1 MSDLLSPR
9 LALLQAFYEGPATC
23 SMLIERLHR
32 LSGGRLR
39 LRQGSTSVTLR
50 KLERD
55 GWVRSWVNPTHKR
68 GRPRRYY
75 ELTGRGIAEAH
86 SQREALRGLLGL
98 PAPPGPS
105 LRERRAMAERLTTAV
120 ALSDFALTLR
130 DAPRRPLS

>member
-1 MSDLLSPR
+1 MKQLVSPR
-9 LALLQAFYEGPATC
+9 LALLQAFYEGPGTC
-23 SMLIERLHR
+23 SSLIERLQR
-32 LSGGRLR
+32 LSGGRIR
-39 LRQGSTSVTLR
+39 LGQGPTSVTLR

-55 GWVRSWVNPTHKR
+55 GLVRSWVNAPEKR

-75 ELTGRGIAEAH
+75 ELTGQGIAEAH